1 MKENTAWA
9 LVASASRIVGFTGA
23 GISTES
29 GIPDFRS
36 QNGLWR
42 QHPIPDLQDF
52 ADSEEAR
59 AGLWRLAFELW
70 PTVRDARPNA
80 GHDAFVELHRQGRL
94 DVVITQNIDSLHQR
108 SGLPADKVLELHGAA
123 TEAACLHCDDRI
135 AADEAYRRVK
145 EGEQAPRCLRPRCGG
160 PLKPDVILFGED
172 LPPDVM
178 KRAEAAVKQCDLL
191 LAVGSSLEVW
201 PANELPRVA
210 REAGA
215 RLIVVNR
222 DDGPLDD
229 IADAVLHDEIGA
241 VLPALVRRAEG
252 GA

>member
-1 MKENTAWA
+1 MKAQD
-9 LVASASRIVGFTGA
+9 LVAGASRIVGFTGA

-52 ADSEEAR
+52 AASEEAR
-59 AGLWRLAFELW
+59 AGFWRLALELW
-70 PTVRDARPNA
+70 PTVRDAQPNA
-80 GHDAFVELHRQGRL
+80 GHHAFVELHRQGRL
-94 DVVITQNIDSLHQR
+94 DVVITQNIDGLHQR

-123 TEAACLHCDDRI
+123 TEAVCLTCGDRTE
-135 AADEAYRRVK
+135 ADEAYRRVK
-145 EGEQAPRCLRPRCGG
+145 EGEQAPRCHRCGE

-172 LPPDVM
+172 LPPGVM
-178 KRAEAAVKQCDLL
+178 ERAEVAARQCDLL
-191 LAVGSSLEVW
+191 LAVGSSLEVQ
-201 PANELPRVA
+201 PAAKLPCVA
-210 REAGA
+210 RDAGA
-215 RLIVVNR
+215 HLVVVNR

-229 IADAVLHDEIGA
+229 VADAVLHDEIGA
-241 VLPALVRRAEG
+241 ALPALVRRAEG

>member
-1 MKENTAWA
+1 MKESRARD
-9 LVASASRIVGFTGA
+9 LVAGASRIVGFTGA

-29 GIPDFRS
+29 GIPDFRGE
-36 QNGLWR
+36 NGLWTR
-42 QHPIPDLQDF
+42 NSIPDLQDF
-52 ADSEEAR
+52 AASEEAR
-59 AGLWRLAFELW
+59 AGFWRLALELW

-80 GHDAFVELHRQGRL
+80 GHHAFVELHRQGRL
-94 DVVITQNIDSLHQR
+94 DVVITQNIDGLHQR
-108 SGLPADKVLELHGAA
+108 SGLPTDKVLELHGAA
-123 TEAACLHCDDRI
+123 TEAVCLHCDDRI

-178 KRAEAAVKQCDLL
+178 KRAEAAVKQCDLF
-191 LAVGSSLEVW
+191 LAVGSSLEVR
-201 PANELPRVA
+201 PANKLPRVA

-215 RLIVVNR
+215 HLIVVNR

-229 IADAVLHDEIGA
+229 AADAVLHDEIGA
-241 VLPALVRRAEG
+241 VLPALVRQAEG

>member
-1 MKENTAWA
+1 MKNRART
-9 LVASASRIVGFTGA
+9 LVAGALRIVGFTGA

-52 ADSEEAR
+52 AASEEAR
-59 AGLWRLAFELW
+59 AGFWRLALELW
-70 PTVRDARPNA
+70 PTVRDAQPNA
-80 GHDAFVELHRQGRL
+80 GHHAFVELHRQGRL
-94 DVVITQNIDSLHQR
+94 DVVITQNIDGLHQR

-123 TEAACLHCDDRI
+123 TEAVCLTCGDRTE
-135 AADEAYRRVK
+135 ADEAYRRVK
-145 EGEQAPRCLRPRCGG
+145 EGEQAPRCHRCGE

-172 LPPDVM
+172 LPPGVM
-178 KRAEAAVKQCDLL
+178 ERAEVAARQCDLL
-191 LAVGSSLEVW
+191 LAVGSSLEVQ
-201 PANELPRVA
+201 PAAKLPCVA
-210 REAGA
+210 RDAGA
-215 RLIVVNR
+215 HLVVINR

-229 IADAVLHDEIGA
+229 VADAVLHDEIGA
-241 VLPALVRRAEG
+241 ALPALVRRAEG

>member
-52 ADSEEAR
+52 AASEEAR
-59 AGLWRLAFELW
+59 AGFWRLALELW
-70 PTVRDARPNA
+70 PTVRDAQPNA

-191 LAVGSSLEVW
+191 LAVGSSLEVR
-201 PANELPRVA
+201 PANKLPRVA

-215 RLIVVNR
+215 HLIVVNR

-229 IADAVLHDEIGA
+229 AADAVLHDEIGA
-241 VLPALVRRAEG
+241 VLPALVRQAEG